1 MKNID
6 VADVLWELVQAD
18 WPATT
23 PKDRISK
30 QNIKG
35 LISQFILKVIDI
47 LHDGRS
53 DLVFRQAIDDLTI
66 EKVITDGI
74 GDDMRQADNTG
85 YNTVENHMSTNMKEA
100 HDHLKSGPL
109 DQSRQTL
116 LTYLKNICK
125 LKPRLTI
132 IINAMAKVNSDFGS
146 RDKQKGE
153 QTDYAIFN
161 LLSIKFNYY
170 YGIAFGR
177 KSDDR
182 YKLNLWLKYLKRCG
196 ETVSE
201 PHQSIIK
208 SCKSKLNKHIDNCF
222 GNDEKLKPLLKQVWE
237 EYKSEIQEMAS
248 NETNLSVRH
257 QTSFGHREN
266 RENLNKRKA
275 PATSNSTQKTQSRN
289 FAPQEKKQKTKDQKI
304 TKTRALVE
312 TPCEMCKKGLQK
324 RLRSPDRGM
333 LEFPPRTVH
342 QKRETSQEISRRE
355 KSPTTKFL

>member
-1 MKNID
+1 
-6 VADVLWELVQAD
+6 
-18 WPATT
+18 
-23 PKDRISK
+23 
-30 QNIKG
+30 
-35 LISQFILKVIDI
+35 
-47 LHDGRS
+47 
-53 DLVFRQAIDDLTI
+53 
-66 EKVITDGI
+66 
-74 GDDMRQADNTG
+74 MRQADNTG
-85 YNTVENHMSTNMKEA
+85 YNTVENHMSTNMIEA

-116 LTYLKNICK
+116 TDYLKNICK

-132 IINAMAKVNSDFGS
+132 ITNAMAKVNSDFGI

-153 QTDYAIFN
+153 QNDYAIFN

-182 YKLNLWLKYLKRCG
+182 YKLNLWLKYLKRSG

-201 PHQSIIK
+201 EHQRIIK
-208 SCKSKLNKHIDNCF
+208 SCKSKLNTHIDTYF

-248 NETNLSVRH
+248 NETNLFVRR

-275 PATSNSTQKTQSRN
+275 PATSNSQKTQSRN

-304 TKTRALVE
+304 TKTRAPVE

-324 RLRSPDRGM
+324 DYDHSIEDCWNFHHEQFTKNGKLVKKSPEEKKAQQQSFYNKNSSSHTQKKKNAYFFFFTLRS
-333 LEFPPRTVH
+333 
-342 QKRETSQEISRRE
+342 SRC
-355 KSPTTKFL
+355 KSDVDL